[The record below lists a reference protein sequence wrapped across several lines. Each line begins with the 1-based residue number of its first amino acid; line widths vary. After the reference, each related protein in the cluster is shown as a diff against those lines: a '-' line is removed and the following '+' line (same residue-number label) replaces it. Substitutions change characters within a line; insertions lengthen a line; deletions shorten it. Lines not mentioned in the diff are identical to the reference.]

1 MVIKEWCES
10 MNDEQILADLRA
22 FSAQRQAEI
31 EEKGVSRLEEHIL
44 KEVLEASGLTNNRAS
59 AILVAVQLII
69 KGEKLRDGV

>member
-1 MVIKEWCES
+1 MAVGEWCES

-31 EEKGVSRLEEHIL
+31 EEKGVSRWEEHIL
-44 KEVLEASGLTNNRAS
+44 KEVLEVSGLTNNRAS

>member
-10 MNDEQILADLRA
+10 MNDEQILAALRA

-31 EEKGVSRLEEHIL
+31 EEKGVSRWEEHIL
-44 KEVLEASGLTNNRAS
+44 KEVLEASGLTNDRAS